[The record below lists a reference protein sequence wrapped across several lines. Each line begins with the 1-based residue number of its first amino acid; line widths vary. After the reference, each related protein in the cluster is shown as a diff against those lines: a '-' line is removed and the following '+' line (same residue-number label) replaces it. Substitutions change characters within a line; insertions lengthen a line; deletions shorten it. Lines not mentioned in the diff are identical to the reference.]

1 MDKLAQQIHYK
12 AMEIMATVHIND
24 SDDIESAL
32 RMAIMAGMSMQVAD
46 TQQMMA
52 GRDEKKMEDARD
64 IAIEM
69 KERRMEP

>member
-24 SDDIESAL
+24 SADIESAL
-32 RMAIMAGMSMQVAD
+32 RMAIMAGMSMQVAE
-46 TQQMMA
+46 MMG

-64 IAIEM
+64 MAIEM

>member
-12 AMEIMATVHIND
+12 AMEIMATVKVND
-24 SDDIESAL
+24 SADIESAL

-46 TQQMMA
+46 TQQMMD
-52 GRDEKKMEDARD
+52 GRDEKRMEDARD

-69 KERRMEP
+69 KERRMEL